1 MLSVLLALSP
11 LQLSL
16 LCHPTITFLLVAAA
30 AVQTNKN
37 PEKVFEF
44 PEYDYTETPK
54 NEIAW
59 REWGAACDQT
69 PVCLGLLDL
78 EKVRCVRK
86 CMSPSC
92 YQEIYA
98 FDELEEG
105 EIDIRFHSFKG
116 CFASRIARKRF

>member
-54 NEIAW
+54 NVRNIIIF
-59 REWGAACDQT
+59 RS
-69 PVCLGLLDL
+69 LLNNVPIL
-78 EKVRCVRK
+78 ATIGNSV
-86 CMSPSC
+86 
-92 YQEIYA
+92 A
-98 FDELEEG
+98 
-105 EIDIRFHSFKG
+105 
-116 CFASRIARKRF
+116 